1 MHANAPTSLNA
12 EQRARFVHDNIP
24 ADGLFAG
31 GTGKV
36 SWRVSPEAFPLS
48 REMVASFESLGAHL
62 LKFCRAAN
70 LLYRQSWQGKAPSFV
85 AEYLDA
91 GKPDALVR
99 ASRMNRFKQELP
111 RVIRPDILLLDDSV
125 AQASLPVN
133 QRFSITELDSVP
145 GGMGLTGS
153 LGEIYAQLGDG
164 IVGGADGMVKSFA
177 AMLRGLSENSQP
189 RVAIVV
195 SEESASYRPEMRWL
209 GGRLGAAAKTPHG
222 TLTRSAPKRAGAES
236 VTIPSVSPNGISAV
250 IVAPEELQISDDGV
264 FHNGERV
271 DIVYRFFELFDLDNV
286 AGATELIRAASH
298 QRVVVTPPFKPYLE
312 EKMLFALFQH
322 PALRDWWRR
331 ELGEE
336 TFSVLDGVFPRTW
349 IFDARPLPPHA
360 VVPDLQMGGRAV
372 TSWQE
377 LKTATQRERE
387 LILKISGF
395 HANAWGARGVALGRD
410 MPANEW
416 ARAIDDALADFPKT
430 PHILQRFAKSRLV
443 ETSWF
448 DFEKSEL
455 RPMQGRA
462 RLCPY
467 YFVTRLSSDN
477 DAGDVKMGGVLA
489 TICPPDKKLLHGMS
503 DAVMCACRL
512 GE

>member
-1 MHANAPTSLNA
+1 MQTRDHSSLTA
-12 EQRARFVHDNIP
+12 EQRARFVFDNVP
-24 ADGLFAG
+24 AEGLFAG

-48 REMVASFESLGAHL
+48 RELVASFESLGAHL
-62 LKFCRAAN
+62 LKFYRAAN

-91 GKPDALVR
+91 GKPDALVQ

-111 RVIRPDILLLDDSV
+111 RVIRPDILLLDSGGT
-125 AQASLPVN
+125 ASTPSEN
-133 QRFSITELDSVP
+133 SFMITELDSVP

-153 LGEIYAQLGDG
+153 LGEIYARLGDD
-164 IVGGADGMVKSFA
+164 IIGGADGMVKSFA
-177 AMLRGLSENSQP
+177 AMLRGLSERAQP
-189 RVAIVV
+189 HVAIVV

-209 GGRLGAAAKTPHG
+209 
-222 TLTRSAPKRAGAES
+222 ES
-236 VTIPSVSPNGISAV
+236 QLNDEGLSVVVTT
-250 IVAPEELQISDDGV
+250 PEELQISAEGMA
-264 FHNGERV
+264 HHGRRV

-286 AGATELIRAASH
+286 AHAEDLIRAASH
-298 QRVVVTPPFKPYLE
+298 QLVAVTPPFKPYLE

-322 PALRDWWRR
+322 SALRDWWRR

-336 TFSVLDGVFPRTW
+336 TFAALDAVFPRTW

-360 VVPDLQMGGRAV
+360 VIPDLWLGGRAV
-372 TSWQE
+372 TSWVE

-395 HANAWGARGVALGRD
+395 HANAWGARGVVLGRD
-410 MPANEW
+410 MPAHEW
-416 ARAIDDALADFPKT
+416 AQAIDEALADFPKT

-448 DFEKSEL
+448 DFEKNEL

-467 YFVTRLSSDN
+467 YFVTRPPSDG
-477 DAGDVKMGGVLA
+477 DAGEVKMGGVLA

-503 DAVMCACRL
+503 DAVMCACRIA
-512 GE
+512 E

>member
-1 MHANAPTSLNA
+1 MQTRDHSSLSA
-12 EQRARFVHDNIP
+12 EQRARFVFDNVP

-36 SWRVSPEAFPLS
+36 SWRISPEAFPLP
-48 REMVASFESLGAHL
+48 RELVASFESLGVHL
-62 LKFCRAAN
+62 LKFYRAAN

-91 GKPDALVR
+91 GKPDALVQ
-99 ASRMNRFKQELP
+99 ASRMNRFKQDLP
-111 RVIRPDILLLDDSV
+111 RVIRPDILLLDDDS
-125 AQASLPVN
+125 AFA
-133 QRFSITELDSVP
+133 RFSITELDSVP

-153 LGEIYAQLGDG
+153 LGEIYARLGDG
-164 IVGGADGMVKSFA
+164 IVGGADGMAKNFA
-177 AMLRGLSENSQP
+177 AMLRGLSANPQP
-189 RVAIVV
+189 HIAIVI

-209 GGRLGAAAKTPHG
+209 GHRLSDEG
-222 TLTRSAPKRAGAES
+222 LS
-236 VTIPSVSPNGISAV
+236 VVV
-250 IVAPEELQISDDGV
+250 IAPEELQISAEGV
-264 FHNGERV
+264 VHSGRRV

-286 AGATELIRAASH
+286 AHAQGLIHAASH
-298 QRVVVTPPFKPYLE
+298 QLVAVTPPFKPYLE

-331 ELGEE
+331 ELGAE
-336 TFSVLDGVFPRTW
+336 TLAALDAAFPRTW

-360 VVPDLQMGGRAV
+360 VIPELQLGGRAV
-372 TSWQE
+372 TSWEE

-395 HANAWGARGVALGRD
+395 HANAWGARGVVLGRD

-416 ARAIDDALADFPKT
+416 AQAIDGALRDFPKT

-448 DFEKSEL
+448 DFEKNEL

-467 YFVTRLSSDN
+467 YFVTRPPSDN
-477 DAGDVKMGGVLA
+477 DAGEVKMGGVLA

-503 DAVMCACRL
+503 DAVMCACRI
-512 GE
+512 GESEASATALPAGV

>member
-1 MHANAPTSLNA
+1 LPDFIATTNFANPMQANANTSLSA
-12 EQRARFVHDNIP
+12 EQRARFVFDNVP

-31 GTGKV
+31 GTARV
-36 SWRVSPEAFPLS
+36 SWRVSPEAFALPRGL
-48 REMVASFESLGAHL
+48 VASFESLGAHL
-62 LKFCRAAN
+62 LKFYRAAN

-91 GKPDALVR
+91 GKPDALVQ

-111 RVIRPDILLLDDSV
+111 RVIRPDILLLEQGLG
-125 AQASLPVN
+125 AQASLPVE
-133 QRFSITELDSVP
+133 QKISITELDSVP

-153 LGEIYAQLGDG
+153 LGEIYARLGDD

-177 AMLRGLSENSQP
+177 AMLRGLSANPQP

-195 SEESASYRPEMRWL
+195 SEESASYRPEMDWL
-209 GGRLGAAAKTPHG
+209 GGRLAAEGIGVISRKAQ
-222 TLTRSAPKRAGAES
+222 AGRPCRHVLPEDLR
-236 VTIPSVSPNGISAV
+236 VT
-250 IVAPEELQISDDGV
+250 EEGV
-264 FHNGERV
+264 FVGDERV

-286 AGATELIRAASH
+286 ARAQELIRAASH
-298 QRVVVTPPFKPYLE
+298 QRVAVTPPFKPYLE
-312 EKMLFALFQH
+312 EKLLFALFQH

-336 TFSVLDGVFPRTW
+336 TFAALQAVFPRTW

-360 VVPDLQMGGRAV
+360 VIPDLQLGGRAV
-372 TSWQE
+372 TSWEE

-416 ARAIDDALADFPKT
+416 AAAIDAALAAFPKS

-443 ETSWF
+443 ETAWF
-448 DFEKSEL
+448 DFEKNEL

-467 YFVTRLSSDN
+467 YFVTRLPSGD
-477 DAGDVKMGGVLA
+477 DAGEVKMGGVLA

-503 DAVMCACRL
+503 DAVMCACRM
-512 GE
+512 GD